1 MEDDAVLRSADI
13 SALELILRRDFALD
27 IFADLAVDFAQFLG
41 HVAGQILIHLNDLQL
56 DFGDLAFYLRSLG
69 DDLAALAL
77 KARFIAL
84 QRCQPVELH
93 QIFLPQIAHALQFLL
108 GQRDPLVLGRLLRGK
123 AGHLLL
129 QLGNALLQLLL
140 LAKTV
145 LVAQFK
151 KLALARERLFDV
163 RFVEAAGNLGRHR
176 HGVRSVALGGEP
188 RLARVKF
195 NEAFVDDRQIGAGYG
210 LIEAEENI
218 AGFDMIAIA
227 HEKFTDHA
235 AGRMLHFLHIGID
248 DDRALRNQRAR
259 YLGRR
264 CPAAQSDHEHT
275 D

>member
-1 MEDDAVLRSADI
+1 
-13 SALELILRRDFALD
+13 
-27 IFADLAVDFAQFLG
+27 
-41 HVAGQILIHLNDLQL
+41 
-56 DFGDLAFYLRSLG
+56 
-69 DDLAALAL
+69 
-77 KARFIAL
+77 
-84 QRCQPVELH
+84 
-93 QIFLPQIAHALQFLL
+93 
-108 GQRDPLVLGRLLRGK
+108 
-123 AGHLLL
+123 L

-227 HEKFTDHA
+227 HEKFTTPPVGCCTFFTLVSTTIEPCAISAPEIWAVDA
-235 AGRMLHFLHIGID
+235 QPPNPITSTPTKINPARMCRRID
-248 DDRALRNQRAR
+248 SLALVV
-259 YLGRR
+259 G
-264 CPAAQSDHEHT
+264 PA
-275 D
+275 